1 MAVDE
6 LRLLHSRPYAPTSPG
21 WADDGYRLDVQQVFP
36 RSDTDDVDPVAAYHD
51 VDRPA
56 PAGRPWVLVNMVA
69 SVDGA
74 TTVDGRSGPLGG
86 EADRRLLG
94 VLRGLADVVLVG
106 AGTVRAEGYGPPR
119 TPVAEVGERRA
130 DRGQAVR
137 PRLAVVSGRADLDP
151 SASLFADRDPDDP
164 PPLVYTS
171 TDVPSDRLV
180 GLSGVAEVVATDG
193 APEVSAVIANLYDR
207 GVGIVLCEGGPS
219 LVAQLSSAGLVDEL
233 CLSVSPL
240 IVGNGSGLLA
250 GAPLPTPAPL
260 RLVHVLTADDFLFCR
275 YLTC

>member
-6 LRLLHSRPYAPTSPG
+6 LRLLHSRPYAPPSPG
-21 WADDGYRLDVQQVFP
+21 WADDGYRQDVQQVFP

-51 VDRPA
+51 VARPA

-86 EADRRLLG
+86 ETDRRLRG
-94 VLRGLADVVLVG
+94 GLRGLADVVLVG

-193 APEVSAVIANLYDR
+193 APEVSAVIANLHDR
-207 GVGIVLCEGGPS
+207 GVGIVLCEGGPR

>member
-21 WADDGYRLDVQQVFP
+21 WAGDEYRRDVQQVFP

-56 PAGRPWVLVNMVA
+56 PVGRPWVLVNMVA

-74 TTVDGRSGPLGG
+74 TAVDGRSGPLGG

-151 SASLFADRDPDDP
+151 SAALFADRDPDDP

-171 TDVPSDRLV
+171 TDVPPDRLV

-193 APEVSAVIANLYDR
+193 APEVAAVVADLHDR

-240 IVGNGSGLLA
+240 IVGSGSGLLA
-250 GAPLPTPAPL
+250 GAPLPTPTSL
-260 RLVHVLTADDFLFCR
+260 RLAHVLTADDFLFCR

>member
-1 MAVDE
+1 M
-6 LRLLHSRPYAPTSPG
+6 
-21 WADDGYRLDVQQVFP
+21 QQVFP

-56 PAGRPWVLVNMVA
+56 PVGRPWVLVNMVA

-74 TTVDGRSGPLGG
+74 TAVDGRSGPLGG

-171 TDVPSDRLV
+171 TDVPPDRLV
-180 GLSGVAEVVATDG
+180 GLYGVAEVVATDG
-193 APEVSAVIANLYDR
+193 APEVAAVVADLHDR

-240 IVGNGSGLLA
+240 IVGSGSGLLA
-250 GAPLPTPAPL
+250 GAPLPTPTSL
-260 RLVHVLTADDFLFCR
+260 RLAHVLTADDFLFCR

>member
-1 MAVDE
+1 M
-6 LRLLHSRPYAPTSPG
+6 
-21 WADDGYRLDVQQVFP
+21 QQVFP
-36 RSDTDDVDPVAAYHD
+36 RPDTDDVDPVAAYHD

-74 TTVDGRSGPLGG
+74 TAVDGRSGPLGS

-106 AGTVRAEGYGPPR
+106 AGTVRAESYGPPR
-119 TPVAEVGERRA
+119 TPVVEVGERRA

-151 SASLFADRDPDDP
+151 SAALFANRDPDDP

-193 APEVSAVIANLYDR
+193 APEVSAVIANLHDR

>member
-21 WADDGYRLDVQQVFP
+21 WAGDEYRRDVQQVFP

-56 PAGRPWVLVNMVA
+56 PVGRPWVLVNMVA

-74 TTVDGRSGPLGG
+74 TAVDGRSGPLGG

-151 SASLFADRDPDDP
+151 SAALFADRDPDDP

-171 TDVPSDRLV
+171 TDVPPDRLV
-180 GLSGVAEVVATDG
+180 GLYGVAEVVATDG
-193 APEVSAVIANLYDR
+193 APEVAAVVADLHDR

-219 LVAQLSSAGLVDEL
+219 LVAQLCSAGLVDEL

-240 IVGNGSGLLA
+240 IVGSGSGLLA
-250 GAPLPTPAPL
+250 GAPLPTPTSL
-260 RLVHVLTADDFLFCR
+260 RLAHVLTADDFLFCR

>member
-56 PAGRPWVLVNMVA
+56 PVGRPWVLVNMVA

-74 TTVDGRSGPLGG
+74 TAVDGRSGPLGG

-151 SASLFADRDPDDP
+151 SAALFADRDPDDP

-171 TDVPSDRLV
+171 TDVPPDRLV
-180 GLSGVAEVVATDG
+180 GLYGVAEVVATDG
-193 APEVSAVIANLYDR
+193 APEVAAVVADLHDR

-250 GAPLPTPAPL
+250 GAPLPL
-260 RLVHVLTADDFLFCR
+260 RRRCGW
-275 YLTC
+275 YMS

>member
-21 WADDGYRLDVQQVFP
+21 GAGDGYRRDVQQVFP

-56 PAGRPWVLVNMVA
+56 PVGRPWVLVNMVA

-74 TTVDGRSGPLGG
+74 TAVDGRSGPLGG

-94 VLRGLADVVLVG
+94 VVRGLADVVLVG
-106 AGTVRAEGYGPPR
+106 AGTVRTEGYGPPR
-119 TPVAEVGERRA
+119 TPVLEVGERRA

-137 PRLAVVSGRADLDP
+137 PRLAVVSGSADLDP
-151 SASLFADRDPDDP
+151 SAALFTDRDPHDP

-171 TDVPSDRLV
+171 TDVPPDRLV
-180 GLSGVAEVVATDG
+180 GLSGVAEVVATVG
-193 APEVSAVIANLYDR
+193 ALDVAAVVADLHDR

-240 IVGNGSGLLA
+240 VVGSGSGLLA
-250 GAPLPTPAPL
+250 GAPLPAPTSL
-260 RLVHVLTADDFLFCR
+260 RLAHVLTADDFLFCR
-275 YLTC
+275 YLAC

>member
-1 MAVDE
+1 
-6 LRLLHSRPYAPTSPG
+6 
-21 WADDGYRLDVQQVFP
+21 VQQVFP

-74 TTVDGRSGPLGG
+74 TAVDGRSGPLGG

-151 SASLFADRDPDDP
+151 SAALFADRDPDDP

-171 TDVPSDRLV
+171 TDVPPDRLV
-180 GLSGVAEVVATDG
+180 GLYGVAEVVATDG
-193 APEVSAVIANLYDR
+193 APEVAAVVADLHDR

-219 LVAQLSSAGLVDEL
+219 LVAQLCSAGLVDEL

-240 IVGNGSGLLA
+240 IVGSGSGLLA
-250 GAPLPTPAPL
+250 GAPLPTPTSL
-260 RLVHVLTADDFLFCR
+260 RLAHVLTADDFLFCR

>member
-1 MAVDE
+1 
-6 LRLLHSRPYAPTSPG
+6 
-21 WADDGYRLDVQQVFP
+21 VQQVFP

-56 PAGRPWVLVNMVA
+56 PVGRPWVLVNMVA

-74 TTVDGRSGPLGG
+74 TAVDGRSGPLGG

-171 TDVPSDRLV
+171 TDVPPDRLV

-193 APEVSAVIANLYDR
+193 APEVAAVVADLHDR

-240 IVGNGSGLLA
+240 IVGSGSGLLA
-250 GAPLPTPAPL
+250 GAPLPTPTSL
-260 RLVHVLTADDFLFCR
+260 RLAHVLTADDFLFCR

>member
-6 LRLLHSRPYAPTSPG
+6 LRLLHSRPQAPTSPG
-21 WADDGYRLDVQQVFP
+21 RADDGYRRDVQQVFP

-69 SVDGA
+69 SVDGVTA
-74 TTVDGRSGPLGG
+74 VDGRSGPLGG

-94 VLRGLADVVLVG
+94 VVRGLADVVLVG
-106 AGTVRAEGYGPPR
+106 AGTVRTEGYGPPR
-119 TPVAEVGERRA
+119 TPVLEVGERRA

-137 PRLAVVSGRADLDP
+137 PRLAVVSGSADLDP
-151 SASLFADRDPDDP
+151 SAALFTDRDPHDP

-171 TDVPSDRLV
+171 TDVPPDRLV
-180 GLSGVAEVVATDG
+180 GLSGVAEVVAIVG
-193 APEVSAVIANLYDR
+193 ALDVAAVVADLHDR
-207 GVGIVLCEGGPS
+207 GVGIVLCEGGPG
-219 LVAQLSSAGLVDEL
+219 LVAQLCSAGLVDEL

-240 IVGNGSGLLA
+240 IVGSGSGLLA
-250 GAPLPTPAPL
+250 GAPLPTPTSL
-260 RLVHVLTADDFLFCR
+260 RLAHVLTADDFLFCR

>member
-1 MAVDE
+1 
-6 LRLLHSRPYAPTSPG
+6 
-21 WADDGYRLDVQQVFP
+21 VFP

-119 TPVAEVGERRA
+119 TPVVEVGERRA

-151 SASLFADRDPDDP
+151 SAALFADRDPDDP

-171 TDVPSDRLV
+171 TAVPPDRLV

-193 APEVSAVIANLYDR
+193 APEVAAVVADLHDR
-207 GVGIVLCEGGPS
+207 GAGIVLCEGGPS
-219 LVAQLSSAGLVDEL
+219 LVAQLSSARLVDEL

-240 IVGNGSGLLA
+240 IVGSGTGLLA
-250 GAPLPTPAPL
+250 GAPLPTPTSL
-260 RLVHVLTADDFLFCR
+260 RLAHVLTADDFLFCR
-275 YLTC
+275 YLVC